1 MQISFKYGATIL
13 ISFLCFTAR
22 VYGLDRAA
30 KIDSI
35 KTVCKTQNDEI
46 KRADSYERLARLY
59 AYSNVDSLLYYAEE
73 ALKLAKKN
81 DYQDGIGGALF
92 LISYGYDQIG
102 KWDEAIE
109 NLEQAITIFEEID
122 DTRSLVAAY
131 LNLGV
136 LYSYRTDQ
144 IKALEYT
151 IKAKN
156 LAETTDS
163 KFGLPEALINIGGFY
178 EVLKEYRSA
187 IRYYQEALDLEI
199 GLNATNNVSL
209 SYISIGKLNIKLKQ
223 LETALE
229 NLKQA
234 KSLLPGIKDLHR
246 ETEVLI
252 LFAHYYLEVNE
263 LEKADSILAQA
274 HTMIREQKFERL
286 HADEAYLLGK
296 LNLKRKNY
304 KRALDYLDDAIAESK
319 KMDRHDLLSDIYTD
333 QTEAY
338 AQLGQYQNAYRAQR
352 LKTELEKLIQPNK
365 LAQVLGEFEQ
375 QEQLKEQRKQQQL
388 QQQLLEEKTRNIEF
402 RERQRTQIT
411 IFSLVSLIVVIIVF
425 SYYTLLRRKHNRVL
439 KENYNTINQQKLLL
453 EKNLQQ
459 LAENEQKLKK
469 LNATKDK
476 FFSIIAHDLRNPFN
490 VMIGISDLLRSDSD
504 IKDSEDFGMLI
515 EGIFQAA
522 TSGYNLLENLLEWS
536 RTQTG
541 SIQFTPEPFPIAK
554 VLSAN
559 QHLFQEAAKSK
570 NITITWPSTS
580 AQVFADYNMVSFI
593 LRNLVSNA
601 LKFSYNGGK
610 IEVLVS
616 RKDNKR
622 ILCTIKDSGTGMSQ
636 ETIDKLFKIEH
647 SVQYDGTAEE
657 KGTGL
662 GLILCK
668 EFVEKNG
675 GNIYVESKLNQ
686 GSAFSFD
693 LPEEKQ

>member
-1 MQISFKYGATIL
+1 MQINLKYVL
-13 ISFLCFTAR
+13 ISLVLLLCFTAR
-22 VYGLDRAA
+22 AGALDREAQ
-30 KIDSI
+30 IDSI
-35 KTVCKTQNDEI
+35 KTVCRTETNEI
-46 KRADSYERLARLY
+46 KRIDSYVRLARLY
-59 AYSNVDSLLYYAEE
+59 AYSNVDSLLHYSEN
-73 ALKLAKKN
+73 ALQLANDN
-81 DYQDGIGGALF
+81 DYQKGIGDALF
-92 LISYGYDQIG
+92 LASYGFDQIG
-102 KWDEAIE
+102 KWDEAIA
-109 NLEQAITIFEEID
+109 NLERAITIFQEID

-136 LYSYRTDQ
+136 LYSYGTNQ
-144 IKALEYT
+144 VKALEYM

-178 EVLKEYRSA
+178 EILKEYRSA
-187 IRYYQEALDLEI
+187 LRYYQDALNLEI
-199 GLNATNNVSL
+199 ELNATNNISL

-223 LETALE
+223 LDAALE
-229 NLKQA
+229 NLEQA
-234 KSLLPGIKDLHR
+234 KKLLPEIKDLHR

-252 LFAHYYLEVNE
+252 LFAYYYLEVNN
-263 LEKADSILAQA
+263 LDKADSILTRANQ
-274 HTMIREQKFERL
+274 MIHEQKFERL
-286 HADEAYLLGK
+286 RADEAYLMGK

-304 KRALDYLDDAIAESK
+304 QRALNYLDQAIAESK
-319 KMDRHDLLSDIYTD
+319 KMDRHNLLSDIYID

-338 AQLGQYQNAYRAQR
+338 AHLGQYQKAYQAQR
-352 LKTELEKLIQPNK
+352 LNNELERLIQPNK

-375 QEQLKEQRKQQQL
+375 QEQLKEQRQQEKL
-388 QQQLLEEKTRNIEF
+388 QQELLKEKNRNHEF
-402 RERQRTQIT
+402 RERQRMQIT
-411 IFSLVSLIVVIIVF
+411 IFSLVSLIVVVIIL
-425 SYYTLLRRKHNRVL
+425 SYYLLLRRKHNLIL

-453 EKNLQQ
+453 EKNLKQ

-490 VMIGISDLLRSDSD
+490 VMIGISDLLRSDAD
-504 IKDSEDFGMLI
+504 IKDSEDFEMLI

-541 SIQFTPEPFPIAK
+541 TIQFNPELFPIAK
-554 VLSAN
+554 VFQAN
-559 QHLFQEAAKSK
+559 KNLFQEAAKSK
-570 NITITWPSTS
+570 DISISWPSTS
-580 AQVFADYNMVSFI
+580 AQVYADYNMVNFI

-601 LKFSYNGGK
+601 VKFSYAGGK
-610 IEVLVS
+610 IEVSVS
-616 RKDNKR
+616 RKDKR
-622 ILCTIKDSGTGMSQ
+622 LLCTIKDFGTGMSQ
-636 ETIDKLFKIEH
+636 DTIDKLFKIEH
-647 SVQYDGTAEE
+647 SVQYNGTAEE

-675 GNIYVESKLNQ
+675 GNIYVESTLNE

-693 LPEEKQ
+693 LPEEQQ